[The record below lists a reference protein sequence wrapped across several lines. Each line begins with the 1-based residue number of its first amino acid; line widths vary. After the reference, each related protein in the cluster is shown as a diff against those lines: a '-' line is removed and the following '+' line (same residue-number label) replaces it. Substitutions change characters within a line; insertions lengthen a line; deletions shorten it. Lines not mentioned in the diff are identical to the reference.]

1 MKNLEPKAAFDF
13 LQQNPGAILV
23 DIRSEIEH
31 YFVGHPPGA
40 IHIAW
45 SDGPNWEVDPQRFV
59 PQVKSATGGEDRPV
73 VLICRSGN
81 RPVDAG
87 RALEAAGFTQVYHVE
102 HGFEGDLGENHH
114 RNEINGWRH
123 DGLPWEQS

>member
-81 RPVDAG
+81 RTVDAG
-87 RALEAAGFTQVYHVE
+87 READPDRDVRHE
-102 HGFEGDLGENHH
+102 MPKHGFVDQTA
-114 RNEINGWRH
+114 
-123 DGLPWEQS
+123 DGRDRFLAGAGPASG